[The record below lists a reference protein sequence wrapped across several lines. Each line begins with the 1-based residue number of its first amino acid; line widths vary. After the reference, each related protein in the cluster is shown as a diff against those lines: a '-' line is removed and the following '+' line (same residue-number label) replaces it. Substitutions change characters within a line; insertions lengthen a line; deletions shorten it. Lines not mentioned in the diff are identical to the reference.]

1 MASPGSIIN
10 LLFVTS
16 LYSFSNSYTYQPKCN
31 ASKYTVEPLGTD
43 IYLFWTVSN
52 VPTKFLIYIY
62 LFKKRNLYNTDN
74 GH

>member
-16 LYSFSNSYTYQPKCN
+16 LYFFSNSYTYQPKCN

-43 IYLFWTVSN
+43 ISLLWTVSN
-52 VPTKFLIYIY
+52 VPTKYIY
-62 LFKKRNLYNTDN
+62 FLKKRNLYNTDN